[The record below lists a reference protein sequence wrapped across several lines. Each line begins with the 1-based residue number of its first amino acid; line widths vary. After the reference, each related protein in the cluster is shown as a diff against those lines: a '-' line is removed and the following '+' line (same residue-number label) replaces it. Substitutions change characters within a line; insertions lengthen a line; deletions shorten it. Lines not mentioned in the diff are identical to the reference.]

1 MEKVEGYLCW
11 SKVATKE
18 KAITDWECQSTIKDK
33 GSRETRGKVKLSK
46 IIIMARE
53 SRILNLLAEK
63 HNINSKLFSGDGLQR
78 IYKFMRDSE
87 ATRCLWKLW
96 SRI

>member
-1 MEKVEGYLCW
+1 MVRK
-11 SKVATKE
+11 
-18 KAITDWECQSTIKDK
+18 
-33 GSRETRGKVKLSK
+33 
-46 IIIMARE
+46 

-87 ATRCLWKLW
+87 ATRCL
-96 SRI
+96 